1 MATTGE
7 MLEALYSQIGTATPA
22 DVVSVNNVVVSD
34 INSFKSDVSNLT
46 TKTDLDTAVT
56 EMTSVVRTLSL
67 AGNPSYY
74 TPSLATR
81 VIGDND
87 GGILSN
93 LATTD
98 LAYFDTGE
106 TTTDGIDVIID
117 KDISEI
123 SEVPTQVKVTGYY
136 NSKKATHQVDVF
148 AWDYLNNIWDLKGS
162 MQARK
167 DSFEYTVPLN
177 IGNSDSVTGAMS
189 LRFLHNIT
197 TYDKKHVLRLDS
209 IIWEKV
215 QTNSAIAQDI
225 AQVLANQLEIKQDT
239 IITSGY
245 AQGSAGNCNQIQL
258 SLDASSVDS
267 SYDPSLITITSGPC
281 TGQSRIILQ
290 YDGITKI
297 AILHRDWVTE
307 LPTTASRYSI
317 TAYADTQ
324 NVNEGLMRGGTVNTV
339 VLNERASNI
348 NDTYVGQL
356 LFLVSGPSS
365 DQANLV
371 IAYDGS
377 TKIATLD
384 RDWVTLPTDETAY
397 VMIPA
402 SPVLLSNMYEKK
414 TDADIRQSLLITA
427 HETTQT
433 AIQVASDTVPTVP
446 EIRAGFDENEF
457 KTDITGL
464 QASISNIPV
473 DYTPILSAIDEL
485 HNLSLLDVEGS
496 LVIAKQATL
505 DSIVSAVALIPTDLV
520 SLVPV
525 LDGIV
530 GLNNVSAT
538 EVRNAFNEVDFKD
551 RNTELEVHTWLDTY
565 SGKNSWKADATDLT
579 GVNSKID
586 GVRDVVDSILTDTS
600 SLEVLAMAV
609 AAIPLET
616 LTAEQSSHLLQ
627 LVNTDLANVQSRV
640 DSIPTAADTA
650 VAVWNKAI

>member
-136 NSKKATHQVDVF
+136 NSKEIVHQVDIF

-177 IGNSDSVTGAMS
+177 IDNSDSVTGAMS

-197 TYDKKHVLRLDS
+197 NYDKKHVLRLDS

-245 AQGSAGNCNQIQL
+245 VQGSVVNSNQIQL
-258 SLDASSVDS
+258 ASTASSVGS
-267 SYDPSLITITSGPC
+267 SYSPSLLTVTSGPC
-281 TGQSRIILQ
+281 AGQSRIVLQ
-290 YDGITKI
+290 YDGVTKI
-297 AILHRDWVTE
+297 AVLHRDWVGV
-307 LPTTASRYSI
+307 LPTTASKYSI
-317 TAYADTQ
+317 TPYAD
-324 NVNEGLMRGGTVNTV
+324 VKTVNTGLIRGATV
-339 VLNERASNI
+339 NEVTLSITASNI
-348 NDTYVGQL
+348 DDTYVGQL
-356 LFLVSGPSS
+356 LFLVSGPAM

-371 IAYDGS
+371 ISYDGT

-384 RDWVTLPTDETAY
+384 RDWITAPTNDTAY
-397 VMIPA
+397 VMLPS

-427 HETTQT
+427 HGVTQT
-433 AIQVASDTVPTVP
+433 AISELP
-446 EIRAGFDENEF
+446 IS
-457 KTDITGL
+457 GL
-464 QASISNIPV
+464 NATYEQM
-473 DYTPILSAIDEL
+473 
-485 HNLSLLDVEGS
+485 LLDVKT
-496 LVIAKQATL
+496 LVTNTLNANVVSIAGESVTGIDDQTL
-505 DSIVSAVALIPTDLV
+505 TVSEKDILVAL
-520 SLVPV
+520 
-525 LDGIV
+525 G
-530 GLNNVSAT
+530 
-538 EVRNAFNEVDFKD
+538 
-551 RNTELEVHTWLDTY
+551 
-565 SGKNSWKADATDLT
+565 
-579 GVNSKID
+579 SKID
-586 GVRDVVDSILTDTS
+586 LSMS
-600 SLEVLAMAV
+600 SLDSGLRQILSNITSEINENQVIV
-609 AAIPLET
+609 EDN
-616 LTAEQSSHLLQ
+616 S
-627 LVNTDLANVQSRV
+627 NTW
-640 DSIPTAADTA
+640 SIE
-650 VAVWNKAI
+650 I